1 MEKLRKEFL
10 KVLLETKRLKIKDTK
25 MAELTEQQRIKY
37 KIKKI
42 DSKCWWGD
50 DFDVRFYLINKLK
63 SFQKKI
69 VLDIG
74 GGIGIICS
82 EMDKNNFRINMDIK
96 FNVLV
101 TCKKKTD
108 SGICNICA
116 SMLNLPFREGVFDVV
131 ICSNILEVGKNQD
144 IINKK
149 QIEEYGVSVYP
160 TVEKILREASN
171 VLNSDGTIFITT
183 PNNAYFKSTKLTN
196 KELQKALLNISK
208 KSKTYFYNTYKRL
221 SKNKK
226 LNLANVIP
234 QLASKFSNPDVII
247 KNLAKEQSHN
257 DYSVSFFVEVKKE

>member
-1 MEKLRKEFL
+1 MI
-10 KVLLETKRLKIKDTK
+10 KIS
-25 MAELTEQQRIKY
+25 EQQRIKN

-82 EMDKNNFRINMDIK
+82 EMDKNNFRINLDIK
-96 FNVLV
+96 FNNLV
-101 TCKKKTD
+101 TCRKKTD

-116 SMLNLPFREGVFDVV
+116 SMLNLPFRKNVFDVV

-149 QIEEYGVSVYP
+149 QIEENSVYVYP
-160 TVEKILREASN
+160 TVEKILRESSN
-171 VLNSDGTIFITT
+171 VLNPKGIIFITT
-183 PNNAYFKSTKLTN
+183 PNNAYYRSTKLTN
-196 KELQKALLNISK
+196 KELQKALSSISK
-208 KSKTYFYNTYKRL
+208 KSKTYFFNTYKRL

-234 QLASKFSNPDVII
+234 KLSAKFSNPDAVV
-247 KNLAKEQSHN
+247 KKLAKDQSKN
-257 DYSVSFFVEVKKE
+257 DFSVSFFVEVKKE